1 MKIDWPTLAAALG
14 AIGMSY
20 FFLVRIIFAKTR
32 ELDRLASSLRRTE
45 GDLLQTRTEY
55 VKEIADLRD
64 EHTKRMTA
72 LQGNV
77 RDLTTLL
84 KEHGASGWEGRLAKG
99 HRH

>member
-1 MKIDWPTLAAALG
+1 MEIDWPILAVVLG
-14 AIGMSY
+14 AIGISY
-20 FFLVRIIFAKTR
+20 LFLIRMIFIKTR

-45 GDLLQTRTEY
+45 GELLQTRTECA
-55 VKEIADLRD
+55 KEITELRD

-84 KEHGASGWEGRLAKG
+84 KTHGTSGWEGYAEKRRG
-99 HRH
+99 H